1 MAAKGRGR
9 AAFTFDIQAIGF
21 SRGES
26 LPETQLTP
34 LPIFPSTEFKP
45 VPLKIG
51 EDQDYI
57 LALKQEMRKTM
68 KCLPY
73 YMGAKADKQSI
84 ERYSKK
90 YEIEAERKLQREW
103 TPDWRILPREMK
115 AVKTKKKKSKTS
127 TKQAEGKK
135 PGPETDILKKIEEL
149 EKKGD
154 GEEKSDEETEK
165 KKEGEEGEEEEEGE
179 PEIEDEEEHEEEN
192 DYISSYFDNGD
203 AFEGSDDNMDEAT
216 Y

>member
-73 YMGAKADKQSI
+73 YMGAKADKQN
-84 ERYSKK
+84 
-90 YEIEAERKLQREW
+90 
-103 TPDWRILPREMK
+103 WRILPREMK